1 MNANGFEKLHGIDEM
16 DEKQVLTLCRTAE
29 QLTRQKLSGTIEL
42 YRPVKVQTG
51 RTPRQTGARRIRRTN
66 VMKRI
71 GILGAGT
78 WGMALARM
86 LTVSGNDVL
95 VWSAIEK
102 EIDSLSTTRKHPNLP
117 QMKIP
122 DELRFTKS
130 IEEVCKDKDILL
142 FAVPSVFVRST
153 AAKARP
159 YVADGQIIVDVA
171 KGIEPDTLYTMTEI
185 LADELGKEGGPKG
198 VRLVALSGPTHAEE
212 VAIDLPTTIVSA
224 SKDMEAAAYVQEVFT
239 NNVMRVYTNEDIKGV
254 ELSGAMK
261 NVIALGVG
269 ISTGLGYGDNARAA
283 LITRGIAEIARLGV
297 AMGCNVHTFAGLA
310 GIGDLIVTATSMH
323 SRNNRAGILIG
334 KGETPEN
341 AVKEV
346 GMVVEGMNA
355 LPAALELAERYQV
368 EMPIVQTVN
377 AIVNKGMSAAEAVK
391 SLMERGLK
399 NELPQHG
406 VRPPVHSTLDSLTDF
421 IQENINHP
429 ALKSLDSFNAA
440 NLLQSLLN
448 APGVFTP
455 LAHYILPLD
464 VDGTKAFGELWV
476 DNDEN
481 NPNNTPGTQR
491 NYHLFLTF
499 DVESIGRFEVDLYAL
514 GDEVKQT
521 LLYPPRFEKQID
533 PMKDRINK
541 VVRNV
546 GYNTRAFET
555 APLKAP
561 HNLTEIFPKIVD
573 KRTTLNTRV

>member
-1 MNANGFEKLHGIDEM
+1 
-16 DEKQVLTLCRTAE
+16 
-29 QLTRQKLSGTIEL
+29 
-42 YRPVKVQTG
+42 
-51 RTPRQTGARRIRRTN
+51 
-66 VMKRI
+66 MKRI

-239 NNVMRVYTNEDIKGV
+239 NNVMRVYTNEDIRGV
-254 ELSGAMK
+254 ELSGA
-261 NVIALGVG
+261 
-269 ISTGLGYGDNARAA
+269 GLGYGDNARAA

-399 NELPQHG
+399 NELPQG
-406 VRPPVHSTLDSLTDF
+406 
-421 IQENINHP
+421 
-429 ALKSLDSFNAA
+429 
-440 NLLQSLLN
+440 
-448 APGVFTP
+448 
-455 LAHYILPLD
+455 Y
-464 VDGTKAFGELWV
+464 
-476 DNDEN
+476 
-481 NPNNTPGTQR
+481 
-491 NYHLFLTF
+491 
-499 DVESIGRFEVDLYAL
+499 
-514 GDEVKQT
+514 
-521 LLYPPRFEKQID
+521 EK
-533 PMKDRINK
+533 
-541 VVRNV
+541 
-546 GYNTRAFET
+546 
-555 APLKAP
+555 
-561 HNLTEIFPKIVD
+561 
-573 KRTTLNTRV
+573 

>member
-1 MNANGFEKLHGIDEM
+1 
-16 DEKQVLTLCRTAE
+16 
-29 QLTRQKLSGTIEL
+29 
-42 YRPVKVQTG
+42 
-51 RTPRQTGARRIRRTN
+51 
-66 VMKRI
+66 MKRI

-297 AMGCNVHTFAGLA
+297 TMGCNVHTFAGLA

-368 EMPIVQTVN
+368 EMPIVQTVPDGARPEERAAAGLRKIN
-377 AIVNKGMSAAEAVK
+377 EKGRYHAFYLRTPPLWRGCSGPAAGRSARDAGTAP
-391 SLMERGLK
+391 G
-399 NELPQHG
+399 
-406 VRPPVHSTLDSLTDF
+406 
-421 IQENINHP
+421 
-429 ALKSLDSFNAA
+429 ALRHRSPWAGPDV
-440 NLLQSLLN
+440 LLQGPAVEPGEPSGQRH
-448 APGVFTP
+448 ARAEGRGVF
-455 LAHYILPLD
+455 H
-464 VDGTKAFGELWV
+464 
-476 DNDEN
+476 
-481 NPNNTPGTQR
+481 
-491 NYHLFLTF
+491 
-499 DVESIGRFEVDLYAL
+499 
-514 GDEVKQT
+514 
-521 LLYPPRFEKQID
+521 PR
-533 PMKDRINK
+533 
-541 VVRNV
+541 
-546 GYNTRAFET
+546 
-555 APLKAP
+555 P
-561 HNLTEIFPKIVD
+561 HRGGKCNG
-573 KRTTLNTRV
+573 

>member
-29 QLTRQKLSGTIEL
+29 WLTRQKLSGTIEL

-224 SKDMEAAAYVQEVFT
+224 SKDMEAAAFVQEVFT

-297 AMGCNVHTFAGLA
+297 AMGGHQETFAGLS
-310 GIGDLIVTATSMH
+310 GIGDLVVTCTSMH
-323 SRNNRAGILIG
+323 SRNRRFGILVG
-334 KGETPEN
+334 QGVPVQQALEQ
-341 AVKEV
+341 V
-346 GMVVEGMNA
+346 GMVVEGYSCTKVA
-355 LPAALELAERYQV
+355 HDLAEKMGV
-368 EMPIVQTVN
+368 EMPITSQTYQVLYEG
-377 AIVNKGMSAAEAVK
+377 KSPKDAVRD
-391 SLMERGLK
+391 LMG
-399 NELPQHG
+399 
-406 VRPPVHSTLDSLTDF
+406 RPKKKEIEHT
-421 IQENINHP
+421 
-429 ALKSLDSFNAA
+429 
-440 NLLQSLLN
+440 
-448 APGVFTP
+448 
-455 LAHYILPLD
+455 
-464 VDGTKAFGELWV
+464 WV
-476 DNDEN
+476 
-481 NPNNTPGTQR
+481 
-491 NYHLFLTF
+491 
-499 DVESIGRFEVDLYAL
+499 V
-514 GDEVKQT
+514 
-521 LLYPPRFEKQID
+521 
-533 PMKDRINK
+533 
-541 VVRNV
+541 
-546 GYNTRAFET
+546 
-555 APLKAP
+555 
-561 HNLTEIFPKIVD
+561 
-573 KRTTLNTRV
+573 

>member
-1 MNANGFEKLHGIDEM
+1 
-16 DEKQVLTLCRTAE
+16 
-29 QLTRQKLSGTIEL
+29 
-42 YRPVKVQTG
+42 
-51 RTPRQTGARRIRRTN
+51 
-66 VMKRI
+66 MKRI

-198 VRLVALSGPTHAEE
+198 V
-212 VAIDLPTTIVSA
+212 PTTIVSA

-399 NELPQHG
+399 NELPQG
-406 VRPPVHSTLDSLTDF
+406 
-421 IQENINHP
+421 
-429 ALKSLDSFNAA
+429 
-440 NLLQSLLN
+440 
-448 APGVFTP
+448 
-455 LAHYILPLD
+455 Y
-464 VDGTKAFGELWV
+464 
-476 DNDEN
+476 
-481 NPNNTPGTQR
+481 
-491 NYHLFLTF
+491 
-499 DVESIGRFEVDLYAL
+499 
-514 GDEVKQT
+514 
-521 LLYPPRFEKQID
+521 EK
-533 PMKDRINK
+533 
-541 VVRNV
+541 
-546 GYNTRAFET
+546 
-555 APLKAP
+555 
-561 HNLTEIFPKIVD
+561 
-573 KRTTLNTRV
+573 

>member
-1 MNANGFEKLHGIDEM
+1 
-16 DEKQVLTLCRTAE
+16 
-29 QLTRQKLSGTIEL
+29 
-42 YRPVKVQTG
+42 
-51 RTPRQTGARRIRRTN
+51 
-66 VMKRI
+66 MKRI

-310 GIGDLIVTATSMH
+310 GIGD
-323 SRNNRAGILIG
+323 G

-399 NELPQHG
+399 NELPQG
-406 VRPPVHSTLDSLTDF
+406 
-421 IQENINHP
+421 
-429 ALKSLDSFNAA
+429 
-440 NLLQSLLN
+440 
-448 APGVFTP
+448 
-455 LAHYILPLD
+455 Y
-464 VDGTKAFGELWV
+464 
-476 DNDEN
+476 
-481 NPNNTPGTQR
+481 
-491 NYHLFLTF
+491 
-499 DVESIGRFEVDLYAL
+499 
-514 GDEVKQT
+514 
-521 LLYPPRFEKQID
+521 EK
-533 PMKDRINK
+533 
-541 VVRNV
+541 
-546 GYNTRAFET
+546 
-555 APLKAP
+555 
-561 HNLTEIFPKIVD
+561 
-573 KRTTLNTRV
+573 

>member
-1 MNANGFEKLHGIDEM
+1 
-16 DEKQVLTLCRTAE
+16 
-29 QLTRQKLSGTIEL
+29 
-42 YRPVKVQTG
+42 
-51 RTPRQTGARRIRRTN
+51 
-66 VMKRI
+66 MKRI

-254 ELSGAMK
+254 ELSGA
-261 NVIALGVG
+261 
-269 ISTGLGYGDNARAA
+269 GLGYGDNARAA

-399 NELPQHG
+399 NELPQG
-406 VRPPVHSTLDSLTDF
+406 
-421 IQENINHP
+421 
-429 ALKSLDSFNAA
+429 
-440 NLLQSLLN
+440 
-448 APGVFTP
+448 
-455 LAHYILPLD
+455 Y
-464 VDGTKAFGELWV
+464 
-476 DNDEN
+476 
-481 NPNNTPGTQR
+481 
-491 NYHLFLTF
+491 
-499 DVESIGRFEVDLYAL
+499 
-514 GDEVKQT
+514 
-521 LLYPPRFEKQID
+521 EK
-533 PMKDRINK
+533 
-541 VVRNV
+541 
-546 GYNTRAFET
+546 
-555 APLKAP
+555 
-561 HNLTEIFPKIVD
+561 
-573 KRTTLNTRV
+573 

>member
-1 MNANGFEKLHGIDEM
+1 
-16 DEKQVLTLCRTAE
+16 
-29 QLTRQKLSGTIEL
+29 
-42 YRPVKVQTG
+42 
-51 RTPRQTGARRIRRTN
+51 
-66 VMKRI
+66 MKRI

-399 NELPQHG
+399 NELPQGYENNEKGRYHAFYL
-406 VRPPVHSTLDSLTDF
+406 RTPPLWCGCSG
-421 IQENINHP
+421 P
-429 ALKSLDSFNAA
+429 AAGRSARDAGTAPGALRHRSPRAGPDV
-440 NLLQSLLN
+440 LLQGLAVEPGEPSGQHH
-448 APGVFTP
+448 ARAEGRGVFHP
-455 LAHYILPLD
+455 RPHRGGKCAGQRCCSGLCAGLCLPLRAGQHLSPLCGGLCPGERCGPLRD
-464 VDGTKAFGELWV
+464 RDGV
-476 DNDEN
+476 
-481 NPNNTPGTQR
+481 
-491 NYHLFLTF
+491 
-499 DVESIGRFEVDLYAL
+499 
-514 GDEVKQT
+514 
-521 LLYPPRFEKQID
+521 
-533 PMKDRINK
+533 
-541 VVRNV
+541 
-546 GYNTRAFET
+546 
-555 APLKAP
+555 
-561 HNLTEIFPKIVD
+561 
-573 KRTTLNTRV
+573 